1 MLQHPRCLQAA
12 REIAGTI
19 ATANNRVL
27 LNSES
32 LLLNLVSQSSLGPT
46 LQANHAWIGN
56 CVLTIN
62 GESVSMLNCLTEIIF
77 RTL

>member
-1 MLQHPRCLQAA
+1 MSLKNCALMHCSCLSCMTWDAPQFLTGISLVACLQAA

-32 LLLNLVSQSSLGPT
+32 LLLNLVSLCHI
-46 LQANHAWIGN
+46 HA
-56 CVLTIN
+56 
-62 GESVSMLNCLTEIIF
+62 
-77 RTL
+77 

>member
-1 MLQHPRCLQAA
+1 MHDLVCSAFLTGISLVACLQAA

-32 LLLNLVSQSSLGPT
+32 LLLNLVSLRHI
-46 LQANHAWIGN
+46 HA
-56 CVLTIN
+56 
-62 GESVSMLNCLTEIIF
+62 
-77 RTL
+77 